1 MALSN
6 ETRIFSDRRYP
17 PLPAWRLVWQGNE
30 PANKV
35 LSAMPPELQRHI
47 VVMSQAQADGNLPS
61 RVPGGTPSWSSWVW
75 LHAGNAPAN
84 KVLSAMPP
92 ELQRHIIVAGEL
104 IPARATRVT
113 EEGVVTP

>member
-47 VVMSQAQADGNLPS
+47 
-61 RVPGGTPSWSSWVW
+61 
-75 LHAGNAPAN
+75 
-84 KVLSAMPP
+84 
-92 ELQRHIIVAGEL
+92 IVAGEL